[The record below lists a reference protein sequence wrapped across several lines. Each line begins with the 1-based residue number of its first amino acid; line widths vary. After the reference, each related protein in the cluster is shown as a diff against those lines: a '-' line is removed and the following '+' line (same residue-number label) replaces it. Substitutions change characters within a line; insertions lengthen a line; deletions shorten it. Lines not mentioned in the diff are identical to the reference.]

1 MLQLTTLARSFGATP
16 VLHAVDLHVAPGEIV
31 GLLGANGAGKTTLL
45 RIIVGL
51 LRPDRGTV
59 LVNGMIPVRG
69 AVGYVPDTPTLYRYL
84 TGREYLRFI
93 GEIWDLPAERTAEVA
108 VTLAAQLGL
117 SDRLDA
123 LIETY
128 SLGMRQKLALAGA
141 LLPDPLVLV
150 LDEPFTGVDP
160 LSARTIRA
168 QIRAF
173 AARGRAVVLS
183 THVLEIAQHLCTR
196 VSVLSQGCLVA
207 SACPVESFEALEQFF
222 LGSQEA
228 RYA

>member
-1 MLQLTTLARSFGATP
+1 MLQLATIAKAFGPTP
-16 VLHAVDLHVAPGEIV
+16 VLHTVSLDVAPGEIV

-45 RIIVGL
+45 RIIAGL
-51 LRPDRGTV
+51 LRPDAGTV
-59 LVNGMIPVRG
+59 RVGGLAPAPGV
-69 AVGYVPDTPTLYRYL
+69 VGYVPDTPTLYRYL

-93 GEIWDLPAERTAEVA
+93 GDLWALPTATVTTMGEAYAE
-108 VTLAAQLGL
+108 QLGL

-123 LIETY
+123 LIDTY

-141 LLPDPLVLV
+141 LLPDPQVLL

-160 LSARTIRA
+160 LSAKTIRA
-168 QIRAF
+168 QIRTF
-173 AARGRAVVLS
+173 VARQRAVLLS

-196 VSVLSQGCLVA
+196 VSVLTQGNLVSDHGA
-207 SACPVESFEALEQFF
+207 VTSFEALERFF

-228 RYA
+228 SHG